1 MHIIKIRCNQV
12 LSETLWEIELLVDI
26 DLILAK
32 AGSVK
37 RHLNRIFEKR
47 STDLNTFLKDIDLQE
62 SILFNIQMAVQNC
75 IDIAAHIISDEGFG
89 VPGSTNEMFYLLEEN
104 GYLDNE
110 ITEKM
115 VKAVGLRN
123 LVVNEY
129 SKIDLDR
136 IFEVAQKD
144 IADLTEYL
152 KSIFNKLGLADK

>member
-1 MHIIKIRCNQV
+1 M
-12 LSETLWEIELLVDI
+12 VDT

-32 AGSVK
+32 AGSIK
-37 RHLNRIFEKR
+37 KHLNRVFEKR
-47 STDLNTFLKDIDLQE
+47 ETDLRTFLKDIDRQE

-75 IDIAAHIISDEGFG
+75 IDIAAHIISDQGLG

-123 LVVNEY
+123 LIVHDY
-129 SKIDLDR
+129 SKIDLDQ

-144 IADLTEYL
+144 ITDLNEYL
-152 KSIFNKLGLADK
+152 KSIFKKLDLADK